1 MRQLPMASDDLL
13 ASEKQITGG
22 YKNGLLSSR
31 LALSCSLLQSPS
43 SSLGILSGPCTLA
56 YVSLALSITVS
67 LYLLLSRYPLWS
79 MLSRALA

>member
-1 MRQLPMASDDLL
+1 MASADLL

-22 YKNGLLSSR
+22 YKNGSLSSR
-31 LALSCSLLQSPS
+31 LTLSCSLLQSPS

-56 YVSLALSITVS
+56 YVSLALYL

-79 MLSRALA
+79 MLFRALA